1 MRNLLFLILA
11 ILLTGCSANY
21 HLKRAIAK
29 GANVYIEKRDT
40 TIITKEKLLRDTLVL
55 NKVDSVVV
63 TKDKVV
69 VKLVR
74 NNDTIRLSATC
85 KSDTIRVPYYIK
97 TIVKEKVEK
106 SKLEILWQLIFVVG
120 VIYLFSLFV
129 GKK

>member
-40 TIITKEKLLRDTLVL
+40 TIITKERLLRDTLVL
-55 NKVDSVVV
+55 NRVDSVIV

-74 NNDTIRLSATC
+74 NHDTIRLSAIC
-85 KSDTIRVPYYIK
+85 KSDTIKVPYYIK
-97 TIVKEKVEK
+97 TTVSQVVRKDKFSIF
-106 SKLEILWQLIFVVG
+106 LQLFFVVFILY
-120 VIYLFSLFV
+120 VLALLFDRM
-129 GKK
+129 

>member
-1 MRNLLFLILA
+1 MRNLLLLILA

-29 GANVYIEKRDT
+29 GANVYIERRDT
-40 TIITKEKLLRDTLVL
+40 TIITKERLLRDTLVL
-55 NKVDSVVV
+55 SKVDSVIV

-69 VKLVR
+69 LKLVR
-74 NNDTIRLSATC
+74 NHDTIRLSATC

-97 TIVKEKVEK
+97 TTVKEKVEK